1 MTRSDWMAQVL
12 RLARIGQT
20 CARTGDEVGEAVARG
35 TPDSQDRRRL
45 MQAAVGGVAAAGLG
59 TMAPPLL
66 AATAQDA
73 RAVYARLTN
82 TRGVAVVGAGLAGL
96 ACATELTRL
105 GVPAKVFESAQRV
118 GGRCWSARNVFP
130 GQVAERGAEFIGS
143 SHHAMLGYARA
154 LGLPLEA
161 VDGDRGRSA
170 FHHFAGQRHSDAEI
184 ADEFRAFA
192 DFIREDLEPLGAPH
206 AERFCARAEALD
218 FMTLDEYLTL
228 YGASGLLR
236 SVLGNAFLGE
246 FGSDLD
252 EVSALAFLRFVY
264 GDRRSKFALQG
275 TGESLRVVGGND
287 LIATGL
293 AQKLPQPVQLG
304 HRLVAV
310 TRRLG
315 GTVRL
320 TFDLRGKYV
329 QRDFDAVVL
338 AMPFSVLRDVEMRG
352 VEMSAWKR
360 QAIDKSEMGDSSRL
374 LVGFSRPYWREAGAS
389 GSGKADLPNLQNA
402 WETNPSRAGRAGA
415 VIAHQVGGQAARS
428 LLPASLQM
436 DAVGFVASLEEVLPG
451 AMQAVSRDRRGRI
464 LATSQ
469 NWSTDPNSRGAFPR
483 PQPGY
488 FTRIA
493 HAEAGAVDN
502 LLFAGDHTSSFYEWQ
517 GFMEGAV
524 LSGLRAA
531 GEASTLFRGG

>member
-1 MTRSDWMAQVL
+1 MAQVL
-12 RLARIGQT
+12 RLARIGQD
-20 CARTGDEVGEAVARG
+20 CARTGDDVSDAVGRG

-59 TMAPPLL
+59 VMAPPLL

-73 RAVYARLTN
+73 RTMYARLTN

-161 VDGDRGRSA
+161 VDGDRGRT

-192 DFIREDLEPLGAPH
+192 DFIREDIAPLGAPH

-218 FMTLDEYLTL
+218 FMSLDEYLTL

-252 EVSALAFLRFVY
+252 EVSALAFLRFTY
-264 GDRRSKFALQG
+264 GDRRSKFALESP
-275 TGESLRVVGGND
+275 GESLRVVGGND

-304 HRLVAV
+304 HRLVALS
-310 TRRLG
+310 RRTG

-374 LVGFSRPYWREAGAS
+374 LVGFSRPYWRENGAT

-402 WETNPSRAGRAGA
+402 WETNPSRAGRTGA

-451 AMQAVSRDRRGRI
+451 AMETVSRDRRGKI

-469 NWSTDPNSRGAFPR
+469 NWSTDPNSRGAVPR

-493 HAEAGAVDN
+493 HAEASAVDN

-531 GEASTLFRGG
+531 SEASNLFRGA

>member
-1 MTRSDWMAQVL
+1 MTRSDWMEQVR
-12 RLARIGQT
+12 RLARVGQA
-20 CARTGDEVGEAVARG
+20 CARTGDDVGEAVTRSA
-35 TPDSQDRRRL
+35 PDSQDRRRL
-45 MQAAVGGVAAAGLG
+45 IQAAVGGVAAAGLG
-59 TMAPPLL
+59 IVAPPLL

-73 RAVYARLTN
+73 RGLYARLTN
-82 TRGVAVVGAGLAGL
+82 TRGVAIIGAGLAGL

-105 GVPAKVFESAQRV
+105 GVPTQVFEAAQRV

-143 SHHAMLGYARA
+143 SHHAMLGYARM

-161 VDGDRGRSA
+161 VDGSGGRT
-170 FHHFAGQRHSDAEI
+170 FHHFAGQRHSDVEI
-184 ADEFRAFA
+184 ANEFRAFA
-192 DFIREDLEPLGAPH
+192 DFIREDLAPLGAPH

-252 EVSALAFLRFVY
+252 EVSALAFLRFIY
-264 GDRRSKFALQG
+264 GDRRSKFGQDDAG
-275 TGESLRVVGGND
+275 GSLRVVGGND
-287 LIATGL
+287 LIASGL
-293 AQKLPQPVQLG
+293 AQKLPRPVQLG
-304 HRLVAV
+304 HRLVAL
-310 TRRLG
+310 TRKLG
-315 GTVRL
+315 GTTRL

-338 AMPFSVLRDVEMRG
+338 ALPFSVLRDVEMRG
-352 VEMSAWKR
+352 VAMSSWKR

-374 LVGFSRPYWREAGAS
+374 LVGFSRPYWRESGDT
-389 GSGKADLPNLQNA
+389 GSGRSDLPSLQNA

-415 VIAHQVGGQAARS
+415 VIAHQVGGQAARN
-428 LLPASLQM
+428 LLPATTQM
-436 DAVGFVASLEEVLPG
+436 DATGFVASLEEVLPG
-451 AMQAVSRDRRGRI
+451 AMQTVTRDRRGKI

-469 NWSTDPNSRGAFPR
+469 NWSIDPNSRGAFPR

-493 HAEAGAVDN
+493 HAEATPVDGN

-531 GEASTLFRGG
+531 SEACDYMMGR

>member
-1 MTRSDWMAQVL
+1 MAYSGERGIDTLQRNAEVDAKVRLLVL
-12 RLARIGQT
+12 VWLPAADGGLQHAGRERG
-20 CARTGDEVGEAVARG
+20 VGGAGEKWF
-35 TPDSQDRRRL
+35 
-45 MQAAVGGVAAAGLG
+45 VGGVAGLREASVGDGSAG
-59 TMAPPLL
+59 A
-66 AATAQDA
+66 
-73 RAVYARLTN
+73 
-82 TRGVAVVGAGLAGL
+82 LAGIAL
-96 ACATELTRL
+96 QV
-105 GVPAKVFESAQRV
+105 GVDSVRML
-118 GGRCWSARNVFP
+118 RNLV
-130 GQVAERGAEFIGS
+130 
-143 SHHAMLGYARA
+143 
-154 LGLPLEA
+154 
-161 VDGDRGRSA
+161 
-170 FHHFAGQRHSDAEI
+170 AGQRHGV
-184 ADEFRAFA
+184 RT
-192 DFIREDLEPLGAPH
+192 
-206 AERFCARAEALD
+206 EAL
-218 FMTLDEYLTL
+218 
-228 YGASGLLR
+228 GQAARRQARPVALLAACAAREVGQLEGRLPIAAVERADQREQRRVLRDRQR
-236 SVLGNAFLGE
+236 S
-246 FGSDLD
+246 
-252 EVSALAFLRFVY
+252 
-264 GDRRSKFALQG
+264 
-275 TGESLRVVGGND
+275 
-287 LIATGL
+287 
-293 AQKLPQPVQLG
+293 
-304 HRLVAV
+304 AV
-310 TRRLG
+310 
-315 GTVRL
+315 
-320 TFDLRGKYV
+320 DLRGKYV

-374 LVGFSRPYWREAGAS
+374 LVGFSRPYWREAGASGS

-493 HAEAGAVDN
+493 QAEAGAVDN

>member
-1 MTRSDWMAQVL
+1 MTRSDWMAQVR
-12 RLARIGQT
+12 RLARIGQA
-20 CARTGDEVGEAVARG
+20 CARTGDDVGEAVGRQA
-35 TPDSQDRRRL
+35 PDSHDRRRL

-59 TMAPPLL
+59 IVTPSLL

-73 RAVYARLTN
+73 RGMYARLNN
-82 TRGVAVVGAGLAGL
+82 TRGVAVIGAGLAGL
-96 ACATELTRL
+96 ACATELMRL
-105 GVPAKVFESAQRV
+105 GVPTHVFEAAQRV

-130 GQVAERGAEFIGS
+130 GQVGERGAEFIGS
-143 SHHAMLGYARA
+143 SHYAMLGYARA

-161 VDGDRGRSA
+161 VDTGGGRT

-192 DFIREDLEPLGAPH
+192 AFIREDLTPLGAPH
-206 AERFCARAEALD
+206 AERYCARAEALD

-264 GDRRSKFALQG
+264 GDRRSKFA
-275 TGESLRVVGGND
+275 TCDSGESLRVVGGND

-304 HRLVAV
+304 HRLVALS
-310 TRRLG
+310 RRLG

-320 TFDLRGKYV
+320 TFDLRGKYL
-329 QRDFDAVVL
+329 QRDYDAVVL
-338 AMPFSVLRDVEMRG
+338 AMPFSVLREVEMRG
-352 VEMSAWKR
+352 VDMSSWKR

-374 LVGFSRPYWREAGAS
+374 LVGFSRPYWRESGAT
-389 GSGKADLPNLQNA
+389 GSGRADLPSLQNA
-402 WETNPSRAGRAGA
+402 WETNPSRAGRSGA
-415 VIAHQVGGQAARS
+415 VIAHQVGGHAARS
-428 LLPASLQM
+428 LLPASTQM

-451 AMQAVSRDRRGRI
+451 AMDNVTRDRRGKI
-464 LATSQ
+464 LATTQ
-469 NWSTDPNSRGAFPR
+469 NWSIDPNSRGAFPR

-493 HAEAGAVDN
+493 HAEATPVDN

-531 GEASTLFRGG
+531 NEASTLFRGG

>member
-12 RLARIGQT
+12 RLARIGQH
-20 CARTGDEVGEAVARG
+20 CARTGDEVDEAVARG
-35 TPDSQDRRRL
+35 VPDSEDRRRL

-59 TMAPPLL
+59 VMAPPLL
-66 AATAQDA
+66 AATAQSA
-73 RAVYARLTN
+73 RTVYAGLTN

-105 GVPAKVFESAQRV
+105 GVPTKVFEAATRV
-118 GGRCWSARNVFP
+118 GGRCWSVRNVFP
-130 GQVAERGAEFIGS
+130 GQVAEHGAEFIGS

-154 LGLPLEA
+154 LGLPLETIDTA
-161 VDGDRGRSA
+161 RGRT
-170 FHHFAGQRHSDAEI
+170 FHHFAGQRHTDAEI

-192 DFIREDLEPLGAPH
+192 DFIREDLTPLGAPH

-264 GDRRSKFALQG
+264 GDQRSKFAMQG
-275 TGESLRVVGGND
+275 AGESLRVVGGND

-304 HRLVAV
+304 HRLIAV

-374 LVGFSRPYWREAGAS
+374 LVGFSRPYWRDAGAS
-389 GSGKADLPNLQNA
+389 GSGKADLPTLQNA
-402 WETNPSRAGRAGA
+402 WETNPSRATKSGA

-428 LLPASLQM
+428 LLPTSLQM
-436 DAVGFVASLEEVLPG
+436 DAAGFVASLEEVLPG
-451 AMQAVSRDRRGRI
+451 AMQAVSRDRRGKI
-464 LATSQ
+464 LAASQ
-469 NWSTDPNSRGAFPR
+469 NWSTDINSRGAFPR

-493 HAEAGAVDN
+493 HAESAPVDN

-531 GEASTLFRGG
+531 SEASTLFRGG

>member
-1 MTRSDWMAQVL
+1 M
-12 RLARIGQT
+12 
-20 CARTGDEVGEAVARG
+20 
-35 TPDSQDRRRL
+35 
-45 MQAAVGGVAAAGLG
+45 
-59 TMAPPLL
+59 
-66 AATAQDA
+66 
-73 RAVYARLTN
+73 
-82 TRGVAVVGAGLAGL
+82 
-96 ACATELTRL
+96 
-105 GVPAKVFESAQRV
+105 
-118 GGRCWSARNVFP
+118 
-130 GQVAERGAEFIGS
+130 
-143 SHHAMLGYARA
+143 
-154 LGLPLEA
+154 
-161 VDGDRGRSA
+161 
-170 FHHFAGQRHSDAEI
+170 
-184 ADEFRAFA
+184 
-192 DFIREDLEPLGAPH
+192 
-206 AERFCARAEALD
+206 
-218 FMTLDEYLTL
+218 
-228 YGASGLLR
+228 
-236 SVLGNAFLGE
+236 
-246 FGSDLD
+246 
-252 EVSALAFLRFVY
+252 
-264 GDRRSKFALQG
+264 
-275 TGESLRVVGGND
+275 
-287 LIATGL
+287 
-293 AQKLPQPVQLG
+293 
-304 HRLVAV
+304 
-310 TRRLG
+310 
-315 GTVRL
+315 
-320 TFDLRGKYV
+320 

-338 AMPFSVLRDVEMRG
+338 AMPFSVLREVEMRG

-374 LVGFSRPYWREAGAS
+374 LVGFSRPYWREAGASGS

-493 HAEAGAVDN
+493 QAEAGAVDN